1 MANLGY
7 KVTNPEKIELLTV
20 KHMRQ
25 TILGIREEIGLE
37 RDTTPVYPGFPE
49 QVKELSTV
57 TLLVEQILHY
67 LSGGALIPD
76 YPDVIREGLSVED
89 ALKDAKELTVISA
102 EELEEFVVEK
112 IVSKPT
118 PFSTNDKKSTVKSL
132 FAGKTPDKQTLHN
145 LYVNSVHNE
154 NMQHVVYFAQ
164 KSGLSSKEL
173 FNTLA
178 PVTKNLNR
186 LLRLYLVLYT
196 KAEDDMYS
204 ELWKEAVFSLNKE
217 FFSSVRS
224 FKTPNS
230 VRKMFTR
237 QLSLLSHGSHVD
249 DVLKHKSMWHIVCS
263 CACF

>member
-1 MANLGY
+1 M
-7 KVTNPEKIELLTV
+7 
-20 KHMRQ
+20 
-25 TILGIREEIGLE
+25 
-37 RDTTPVYPGFPE
+37 YPGFPE

-118 PFSTNDKKSTVKSL
+118 PFSTNNQEHCKSL

-164 KSGLSSKEL
+164 KSGLSSKKL

-196 KAEDDMYS
+196 KAENDMYS

-217 FFSSVRS
+217 FFSSVR
-224 FKTPNS
+224 KLQNP
-230 VRKMFTR
+230 
-237 QLSLLSHGSHVD
+237 
-249 DVLKHKSMWHIVCS
+249 
-263 CACF
+263 